1 MGDGS
6 RLPKTAPLIHALGD
20 VDELNS
26 HIGVLRSMALPEDV
40 DTLLSDIQHDL
51 FDMGAELCIP
61 GHQVIGSA
69 HVERLDQAIRHYN
82 EPLGILKEF
91 ILPGGSPAAAQAHVL
106 RCVARRAERS
116 VVAVPSEALP
126 QDGPRLY
133 LNRLSDLLF
142 VLARRRP
149 PLDFLELSGAGIRI
163 PHCFPTGFTLGSV
176 LRITMQE
183 LKRLPLRD
191 EG

>member
-1 MGDGS
+1 
-6 RLPKTAPLIHALGD
+6 
-20 VDELNS
+20 
-26 HIGVLRSMALPEDV
+26 
-40 DTLLSDIQHDL
+40 
-51 FDMGAELCIP
+51 MGAELCIP

-142 VLARRRP
+142 VLARTLNRH
-149 PLDFLELSGAGIRI
+149 AGR
-163 PHCFPTGFTLGSV
+163 SDV
-176 LRITMQE
+176 LWE
-183 LKRLPLRD
+183 PKRNEAD
-191 EG
+191 KD